1 MKTRSAQRTGA
12 TPRGGS
18 IGFTLIEL
26 LVAITLMVIVTGIV
40 YSSFFA
46 VVTATDTARVAAE
59 QLRLRQFL
67 TRSFSQNLSQTYGDW
82 RPGAIMRELP
92 GNVETAVRNM
102 DGNVDVEGDETL
114 ARYWL
119 EGIDDQGAYGPAD
132 SITFATTAP
141 LIGGTALPGVL
152 KQVTYEV
159 VRGTNEEGDFLEL
172 DDDVRSVT
180 LQATETPIFEAADFE
195 EGDDAGD
202 FDAKGDLLGD
212 VTYESPGWSVPVR
225 TMDIQYFDGEDWV
238 DDWDSVE
245 MGRLPW
251 SVHIRIN
258 FARPPSQLRAEAS
271 QGFNDEDD
279 PDYEFVISL
288 PGGVGL
294 TEPPLQM
301 VHGID
306 PNTASTNT
314 GRVPPPQP

>member
-1 MKTRSAQRTGA
+1 MKTSNREHSHVARREV
-12 TPRGGS
+12 PS
-18 IGFTLIEL
+18 GFTLIEL
-26 LVAITLMVIVTGIV
+26 LVAISLLVIVTGIV
-40 YSSFFA
+40 YSSFFS
-46 VVTATDTARVAAE
+46 VVTATETARVAAE

-67 TRSFSQNLSQTYGDW
+67 TRSFSQNLSQTFGDW

-92 GNVETAVRNM
+92 GDVDPAVRNQ
-102 DGNVDVEGDETL
+102 DGNVEMEGDETL

-159 VRGTNEEGDFLEL
+159 VRKTNEDGDFMDL
-172 DDDVRSVT
+172 DKDVRSVT
-180 LQATETPIFEAADFE
+180 LEATETPIFEAADFE

-202 FDAKGDLLGD
+202 FEAKDDLLGD

-225 TMDIQYFDGEDWV
+225 TMDIRYFDGEDWV

-251 SVHIRIN
+251 SIHIRIN
-258 FARPPSQLRAEAS
+258 FARPPAQVKAEAS
-271 QGFNDEDD
+271 QSLNYEDD
-279 PDYEFVISL
+279 PDYELVISL
-288 PGGVGL
+288 PGGAGL
-294 TEPPLQM
+294 TEPPLQV

-306 PNTASTNT
+306 PNTGSTNV
-314 GRVPPPQP
+314 GRTPPPIP